1 MSEAQHRNHHPA
13 CQVCG
18 KTLHRSELMP
28 AALVRPSLTEVIA
41 RTVPAWSEKSYIC
54 LADLSAFR
62 QRYVEGLLAAEL
74 GEIAELEGSVV
85 ERIARHE
92 GLAVDVD
99 RQADEER
106 SLGQRVADRVAS
118 FGGSWNFIG
127 LFGVFMVCWMGLNSW
142 ALLTGAFDPY
152 PYILLN
158 LILSCLAALQAPVI
172 MMSQNR
178 QEARD
183 RVHAR
188 NDYLINL
195 KAEFEIRLLHEK
207 LDHVLHH
214 QSERLLELQQIQIE
228 MMNELVSRRV
238 GHPRT

>member
-1 MSEAQHRNHHPA
+1 MPEARPANHHFA

-18 KTLHRSELMP
+18 RNFRRSELVP
-28 AALVRPSLTEVIA
+28 ASLIRPSLTATIA
-41 RTVPAWSEKSYIC
+41 KAAPGWSADSFIC
-54 LADLSAFR
+54 LSDLSLFR

-92 GLAVDVD
+92 GMAVNVD
-99 RQADEER
+99 REVDKDR
-106 SLGQRVADRVAS
+106 SFGQRVADQVAS
-118 FGGSWNFIG
+118 FGGSWRFIG

-142 ALLTGAFDPY
+142 ALATGAFDPY

-183 RVHAR
+183 RLHAR

-195 KAEFEIRLLHEK
+195 KAELEIRLLHEK

-228 MMNELVSRRV
+228 LMNELVSRRP
-238 GHPRT
+238 HTA